1 MSGDPDQEYFVDGI
15 TEDLITELPR
25 FRSLFVIAR
34 KSSFVYKGRNVR
46 AQEVARELGVRYIAE
61 GSVRKAGNRIRV
73 SAQLVDANSEKEVW
87 AQRFDRDLTD
97 VFEVQNEVV
106 QSIVARMTNRLE
118 AADLQRANRKEL
130 ANLDAYD
137 CVLRAKY
144 HHHRETKDD
153 NAEALRLS
161 ELAVDLDPT
170 YAPAHAWL
178 ACSLGQRLGRRFRP
192 WSKKDFERCVEEV
205 ETGRSLDDHDAEC
218 HRILCEINLIRREYD
233 HAKYHHDRALSL
245 NPNDPRIV
253 AQRGSVLASLGQ
265 AGDGVRWIEQAF
277 RLDPAEPEDYCLPAL
292 VVLHTASRY
301 EEAIVAFNRISR
313 PSYSA
318 HAHVA
323 ACYAEL
329 HQSTEAQ
336 QHTTQVIALFPTFST
351 ERYAKTLR
359 LRDEADRE
367 HIRAGM
373 LRAGLPH

>member
-1 MSGDPDQEYFVDGI
+1 
-15 TEDLITELPR
+15 
-25 FRSLFVIAR
+25 
-34 KSSFVYKGRNVR
+34 
-46 AQEVARELGVRYIAE
+46 
-61 GSVRKAGNRIRV
+61 
-73 SAQLVDANSEKEVW
+73 
-87 AQRFDRDLTD
+87 
-97 VFEVQNEVV
+97 
-106 QSIVARMTNRLE
+106 
-118 AADLQRANRKEL
+118 
-130 ANLDAYD
+130 
-137 CVLRAKY
+137 
-144 HHHRETKDD
+144 
-153 NAEALRLS
+153 
-161 ELAVDLDPT
+161 
-170 YAPAHAWL
+170 
-178 ACSLGQRLGRRFRP
+178 
-192 WSKKDFERCVEEV
+192 
-205 ETGRSLDDHDAEC
+205 
-218 HRILCEINLIRREYD
+218 LIRREYD